1 MKRRQQ
7 NTESGYTLV
16 ELMVAIFVLSV
27 VAISIMQLFTAL
39 VSSALLMKRKSVA
52 LTLATN
58 QMEYL
63 KSLPYNN
70 LAVAGGSIVATSPLP
85 ATATQTVNGVRYTIR
100 TSINYID
107 DAFDGCGSYPNTTLR
122 DRYCRNSPP
131 PSNVTTTD
139 NNAADYKIIHVSV
152 TDPTGKV
159 LSDVDTQIAAR
170 VAETA
175 SNTGALF
182 VTVIDQD
189 GNPVQGANVQ
199 VVNST
204 STPAVNVNDNTDP
217 NGVAIFYG
225 MPPDTTNFDYNI
237 TATLAGYSTLSTIA
251 PTGSLQPYYSNQQI
265 ITQQSSSI
273 TLQIMP
279 QGQYSLLMEVTDTSG
294 NPIPNAK
301 VYVKGGYKKY
311 NSVSN
316 TAYYFDNMTPSDAR
330 TTTGGDGVVAFT
342 NLVPGPYIFC
352 GDAGAT
358 SCTAGSTTYYLAA
371 AIPYTGANSFSP
383 IAVPPYNPASP
394 PATTF
399 AYNGNN
405 YLQKVRLMLT
415 TASNAPRIR
424 TLDPDEASL
433 ASSNMSA
440 FAFQVN
446 GNNMPCTSSGV
457 SCGTTV
463 RILQGAN
470 TYTASCKG
478 SSGGTQVSCTVNLTG
493 ASLGA
498 TQLQVVANSQ
508 TITVPA
514 TLTLGGI
521 TIAP

>member
-16 ELMVAIFVLSV
+16 ELMVAVFVLSV

-85 ATATQTVNGVRYTIR
+85 ATTTKTVNGVPYTVR

-122 DRYCRNSPP
+122 DRYCRNYPP
-131 PSNVTTTD
+131 PSNVTATD
-139 NNAADYKIIHVSV
+139 TNAADYKIVHVSV
-152 TDPTGKV
+152 TDPTGKI
-159 LSDVDTQIAAR
+159 LSDVDTEIAAR

-199 VVNST
+199 VVNPT
-204 STPAVNVNDNTDP
+204 SSPTVNVNDNTDSS
-217 NGVAIFYG
+217 GVAIFYG
-225 MPPDTTNFDYNI
+225 MPPDTTNYDYNI
-237 TATLAGYSTLSTIA
+237 TATLSGYSTLSTIA
-251 PTGSLQPYYSNQQI
+251 PTGSLQPYYANQQI
-265 ITQQSSSI
+265 ITQQSSSV

-279 QGQYSLLMEVTDTSG
+279 MGQRSLLMEVTDTSG
-294 NPIPNAK
+294 NPIPNAR

-311 NSVSN
+311 NSATN
-316 TAYYFDNMTPSDAR
+316 TAYYYDNMTPSDSRPIA
-330 TTTGGDGVVAFT
+330 GGDGLIAVD

-352 GDAGAT
+352 GDVGAT

-371 AIPYTGANSFSP
+371 AIPYTGTNSFNP
-383 IAVPPYNPASP
+383 IAVPTYDPASP

-399 AYNGNN
+399 AYSGNN

-415 TASNAPRIR
+415 SASNAPRIR
-424 TLDPDEASL
+424 TLNPDEASTG
-433 ASSNMSA
+433 SSNMSA
-440 FAFQVN
+440 FAFQIN
-446 GNNMPCTSSGV
+446 GTNLPCTASG
-457 SCGTTV
+457 SGCGTTV
-463 RILQGAN
+463 KVLQGAN

-478 SSGGTQVSCTVNLTG
+478 SNAGTQVSCTVNLST
-493 ASLGA
+493 ASQGA
-498 TQLQVVANSQ
+498 TQLQVIANGQ

-514 TLTLGGI
+514 SLSLGGI